1 MVSITLRIAARGGL
15 QVDPAHCAP
24 PDRDDDLRR
33 PTPGLMLC
41 RITHDPGDDDRI
53 DTLQAHRLCR
63 CRGERNWSGLINP
76 VLVGVPDDKPGRR
89 EREDGHV
96 AAQFIVIE
104 GCLMVDEIRLQR
116 LAREGGIERVGH
128 QVRVVPT
135 SLNVATQLLVKLR
148 HAPILPPARALPV
161 ITAVA
166 AALDTTAVAA
176 ASDTTA
182 VAAAPGPCPISQAT

>member
-1 MVSITLRIAARGGL
+1 MVSITLRIAARGRL

-41 RITHDPGDDDRI
+41 RITHDPGDDDRV
-53 DTLQAHRLCR
+53 DTLESHGLCR
-63 CRGERNWSGLINP
+63 CRGERNRSGLINP

-96 AAQFIVIE
+96 AAQLIVIE
-104 GCLMVDEIRLQR
+104 GRLMVDEIRLQR
-116 LAREGGIERVGH
+116 LAREGGIERIGH

-166 AALDTTAVAA
+166 AA
-176 ASDTTA
+176 SDTTA